1 MEHLLDLSRFL
12 SPVDEMR
19 TRGTFEMLRGHDI
32 SGLVLTGGFAI
43 ELHLLRSGG
52 TAESRPFNDID
63 FLVSSIED
71 IPQTLTRDLI
81 FRHVHPNDPPG
92 KTLLQAVYPAQAVR
106 LDIFNACPN
115 TMARAAST
123 EICETAIRLIS
134 LEDLIACM
142 ARLCLDLAEGTP
154 IPAKHARDFLRLLPL
169 VQLSAGSALD
179 AIWQE
184 HRKPQHPPT
193 FAQAIEELTEL
204 IPARENLLTV
214 STYSHNLDEICL
226 RCAAT
231 ARFPLARAEHIHA
244 LLGYC

>member
-19 TRGTFEMLRGHDI
+19 ARGTFEMLRGHDI

-63 FLVSSIED
+63 FLVPSFDD
-71 IPQTLTRDLI
+71 IPTSLVRDLI

-92 KTLLQAVYPAQAVR
+92 KTLLQAVYPAQAAR

-115 TMARAAST
+115 TMARAASA
-123 EICETAIRLIS
+123 EIFEAAIPMIS
-134 LEDLIACM
+134 LEDLTARM
-142 ARLCLDLAEGTP
+142 ARLCLDLAAGKP
-154 IPAKHARDFLRLLPL
+154 VAAKHARDFLRLLPL
-169 VQLSAGSALD
+169 VEHIPASRMDSV
-179 AIWQE
+179 WQD
-184 HRKPQHPPT
+184 HRKPQQPPS
-193 FAQAIEELTEL
+193 FAQVIRELNLL
-204 IPARENLLTV
+204 ISARKDLLTV
-214 STYSHNLDEICL
+214 PAYSQNLEEICL
-226 RCAAT
+226 RCTAT
-231 ARFPLARAEHIHA
+231 AHFPLARVEHIHS